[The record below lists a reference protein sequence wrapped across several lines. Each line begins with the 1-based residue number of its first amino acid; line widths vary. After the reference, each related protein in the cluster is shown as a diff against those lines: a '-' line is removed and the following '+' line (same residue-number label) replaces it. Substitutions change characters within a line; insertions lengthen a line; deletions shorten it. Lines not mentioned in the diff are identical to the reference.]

1 MFNETAAQVA
11 ETERSTSGQKGER
24 ARLKRMVSSSVSSV
38 RPLTSAEPRGDLIER
53 VIDDQS
59 TVLQVLRS
67 VRPVPEWAGLSLTF
81 GQLTALFVLFRRGP
95 LPIGELGSLVGL
107 GKPAATLLVNAL
119 VREGLVERHEDPRD
133 RRRTLAQLTSGA
145 QALLSEH
152 YTGSRR
158 QFAEWLSR
166 LDPADLSSLAQGL
179 RALASVAE
187 AGGAE
192 IAI

>member
-1 MFNETAAQVA
+1 MAS
-11 ETERSTSGQKGER
+11 RG
-24 ARLKRMVSSSVSSV
+24 VSSGA
-38 RPLTSAEPRGDLIER
+38 PLTSAAPRADLIER

-67 VRPVPEWAGLSLTF
+67 VQPAPEWAGLPLTF
-81 GQLTALFVLFRRGP
+81 GQLTALFVLLRQGP

-119 VREGLVERHEDPRD
+119 VRQGLVERHEDPRD
-133 RRRTLAQLTSGA
+133 RRRTLAQLTSSA

-179 RALASVAE
+179 RALAHVVTAGAAEVA
-187 AGGAE
+187 
-192 IAI
+192 I